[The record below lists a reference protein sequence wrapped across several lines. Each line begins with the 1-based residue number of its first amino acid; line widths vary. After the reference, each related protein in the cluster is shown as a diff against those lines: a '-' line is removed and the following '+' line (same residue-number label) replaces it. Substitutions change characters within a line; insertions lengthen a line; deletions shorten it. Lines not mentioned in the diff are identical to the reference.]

1 MVNIELHSLKSKIAR
16 RLFILFLTVILIP
29 SAVTGTASY
38 FQLKNLVSDTNHAEL
53 DQASKEYGLS
63 LFSRL
68 VVMQDYLRIILSD
81 LTYSTPIND
90 EEWAIFK
97 ERFQGIHIYKNG
109 EYTSSLFSSNAPH
122 EIWIEHTK
130 APQKKLFLQDVSDT
144 YKSVFL
150 IDTHYYGKDVY
161 TAIAELNAELLWP
174 DTELDAYEEICLAT
188 TTGETIFCNHKLD
201 KNVVANVVTHQTNQ
215 VIPWIADDQTPMLA
229 SSWGLFLDYQ
239 FGSDEW
245 VIITSKPE
253 NIVLQQLSDF
263 KKAFIPGIVLALM
276 LIIFVT
282 LIMIRRH
289 LVPVEA
295 LIEGTKAVE
304 RNDLTYRVDIQSK
317 DEYAELGASFNAMT
331 EKIFSD
337 AKINETISS
346 LDQQLLF
353 DSSIDDVIFH
363 ICKGLE
369 QLAQCSVSYAY
380 IFDKYVQPNEIF
392 YSYNIGSTQFQQLPC
407 NLTKIANNTQH
418 LEDGTVLHLSHDA
431 LAPLLD
437 NQPLNSDLNYSV
449 YSLHHEKK
457 LLGLLVL
464 GHDEMPH
471 HHARFAEYLYHVSV
485 VISAIQRD
493 KKLEYHANYDK
504 LTGLHNRTYF
514 HKSVD
519 TLVKKLRNQN
529 EIGVM
534 MFIDLDRFKMVN
546 DTLGHNIGDLLLVE
560 AASRIQKIIPTEAI
574 AARFGGDEFTLFIPN
589 IDLDTANRIALN
601 LIDSLSEN
609 YFLNAYSANVSASIG
624 VSLFPQDA
632 EHFNS
637 LLKCADM
644 AMYEAKNTG
653 RECYKF
659 YSGELSAAIERRN
672 YLETF
677 LRDVV
682 PNGYLEVYY
691 QPKVDIQQGFISGF
705 EALSRFKHPQ
715 EGFLSPFEL
724 YTIAEETGTIHLLGD
739 YVLKAAMSQ
748 TQIWHDQG
756 IWQGRMAINVSPVQ
770 IFESTFYDRFIA
782 LIEETGVNPNLIEL
796 EITEGIF
803 IDNPEKAKQ
812 LLEQFRALGISIAI
826 DDFGTGYSSL
836 AYITQL
842 PIDNLKI
849 DRSFITQIEE
859 GVKYEG
865 MLISII
871 QMAHHLGLKVTAE
884 GIEKVEHLQ
893 FLHTHKC
900 QDIQGYLYSKPLVA
914 KDAEAILKEPKVD
927 VLLSSLI

>member
-1 MVNIELHSLKSKIAR
+1 MINIELHSLKSKIAR

-38 FQLKNLVSDTNHAEL
+38 FQLKNLVSVTNHAEL

-63 LFSRL
+63 LFNRL

-90 EEWAIFK
+90 AEWGIFR
-97 ERFQGIHIYKNG
+97 ERFKGIHIYKNG
-109 EYTSSLFSSNAPH
+109 EYASSLFSSNAPH

-130 APQKKLFLQDVSDT
+130 APQKKLFLQNVSDT

-150 IDTHYYGKDVY
+150 IDTHYYGKDLY
-161 TAIAELNAELLWP
+161 TAIAELNEALLWP

-188 TTGETIFCNHKLD
+188 TNGETIFCNHKLD
-201 KNVVANVVTHQTNQ
+201 KKVVNHVVTHQTNQ
-215 VIPWIADDQTPMLA
+215 VIPWVADDQTPMLA

-245 VIITSKPE
+245 IIITSKPE
-253 NIVLQQLSDF
+253 SIVLQQLRDF
-263 KKAFIPGIVLALM
+263 RKAFIPGIALALM

-304 RNDLTYRVDIQSK
+304 RNDLTYRVNIDSK
-317 DEYAELGASFNAMT
+317 DEYAELAASFNAMT
-331 EKIFSD
+331 DKIYSD
-337 AKINETISS
+337 TKINETISS

-353 DSSIDDVIFH
+353 DSTIDDVIYH
-363 ICKGLE
+363 ICKGLD
-369 QLAQCSVSYAY
+369 QLAQCSVSYVY
-380 IFDKYVQPNEIF
+380 IFDKYVQPNKIY
-392 YSYNIGSTQFQQLPC
+392 YSYEIGSEQFQQQPC
-407 NLTKIANNTQH
+407 NLTEIAKNTQH
-418 LEDGTVLHLSHDA
+418 LEDGTVLHLAHDA

-437 NQPLNSDLNYSV
+437 KQVLDPKLNYSV
-449 YSLHHEKK
+449 YSLHHEKR

-464 GHDEMPH
+464 GHDDSPH
-471 HHARFAEYLYHVSV
+471 HHVRFAEYLYHISV

-504 LTGLHNRTYF
+504 LTGLHNRSYF
-514 HKSVD
+514 HKSVEIM
-519 TLVKKLRNQN
+519 VRNLRDQN
-529 EIGVM
+529 GSGVM

-560 AASRIQKIIPTEAI
+560 AASRIQKFMFADAI

-589 IDLDTANRIALN
+589 IDLDTANSIALN
-601 LIDSLSEN
+601 LIDALSEN
-609 YFLNAYSANVSASIG
+609 YFLNTYTANVSASIG
-624 VSLFPQDA
+624 ISQFPADA

-644 AMYEAKNTG
+644 AMYDAKNTG
-653 RECYKF
+653 RERYKF
-659 YSGELSAAIERRN
+659 YSGDLSAAIERRN
-672 YLETF
+672 YLEKF
-677 LRDVV
+677 LREAI
-682 PNGYLEVYY
+682 PNGYLEIYY
-691 QPKVDIQQGFISGF
+691 QPKVDIQNGCISGC
-705 EALSRFKHPQ
+705 EALSRFKHPE
-715 EGFLSPFEL
+715 EGFLSPFDL
-724 YTIAEETGTIHLLGD
+724 YNIAEETGTIHVLGD
-739 YVLKAAMSQ
+739 YVLKTAMSQ

-770 IFESTFYDRFIA
+770 LFESSFYERLIA
-782 LIEETGVNPNLIEL
+782 LLEETRVNPNLIEL

-812 LLEQFRALGISIAI
+812 LLKQIRDLGISIAI

-849 DRSFITQIEE
+849 DRSFITQMED

-865 MLISII
+865 ILISII

-893 FLHTHKC
+893 FLRTHKC
-900 QDIQGYLYSKPLVA
+900 QDIQGYLYSKPLA
-914 KDAEAILKEPKVD
+914 AIEAESLLKAPQID
-927 VLLSSLI
+927 TLLSALS